1 MYSHSSSLSFYSY
14 IVVGQPMRSLLSYQ
28 TDEDV
33 EWTDIKRHA
42 VEAIAK
48 FFESGEPITTGA
60 VHHESSEYAALSYAA
75 LYCILCKYL
84 VTIKY
89 ILSIVRSLRR

>member
-1 MYSHSSSLSFYSY
+1 MISLFSC
-14 IVVGQPMRSLLSYQ
+14 Q

-42 VEAIAK
+42 VDAIAK

-60 VHHESSEYAALSYAA
+60 VYHESSEYATCPYESLWSCAAA
-75 LYCILCKYL
+75 LLH
-84 VTIKY
+84 
-89 ILSIVRSLRR
+89 IV